1 MQTSHFINRPDV
13 ELPKCRECDVSMWLA
28 RVAPDKPDH
37 DKCTFECS
45 ACNAMIIQIVKHK
58 QAEKPKMFDTALLLV
73 TGEADN
79 GS

>member
-1 MQTSHFINRPDV
+1 
-13 ELPKCRECDVSMWLA
+13 
-28 RVAPDKPDH
+28 
-37 DKCTFECS
+37 
-45 ACNAMIIQIVKHK
+45 MIIQIVKHK